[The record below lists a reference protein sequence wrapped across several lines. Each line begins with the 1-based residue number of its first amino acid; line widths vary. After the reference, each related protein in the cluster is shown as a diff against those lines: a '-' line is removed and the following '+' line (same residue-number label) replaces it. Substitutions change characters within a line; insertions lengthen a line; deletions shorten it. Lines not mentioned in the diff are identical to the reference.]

1 MGFKK
6 PTDIQFRCIPAVL
19 AGQHVMAV
27 AQTGTGK
34 TGAFVIPVLSK
45 LDIRRKNSLRGEI
58 RCIVLAPT
66 RELAEQITSVFKTVG
81 KYTGRKIVCLIGGVD
96 TDPQIG
102 ELKSGA
108 DVLVTTPGRFFDLHH
123 RGYIEPEYIEMMVVD
138 EADRMLERGFFKDL
152 RDIKR
157 LIPGKPQILFFSA
170 TLDKEIRK
178 LAYDLVE
185 NPLRI
190 QISPKDPVS
199 ANISHSCMKVAQDDK
214 RFFLERLIQQQEDK
228 RILVFV
234 RTKVRAERVQAA
246 MERVGIETWVLHGE
260 KDQEERRRVLKGFA
274 AGAVNVLVA
283 TDVSARGIDVPG
295 VHLVVNYDVPEQA
308 ETYIHRIGRTGRGQ
322 EKGAAITFLSPEENG
337 LIKAIEERLGKPVE
351 KITLDND
358 IYQETVMLS
367 SDSGKDYMKLID
379 SLISQDEAR
388 KGGKKKK

>member
-34 TGAFVIPVLSK
+34 TCAFVIPVLSK

-58 RCIVLAPT
+58 RCIVLVPT
-66 RELAEQITSVFKTVG
+66 RELAEQITGVFKTVG

-96 TDPQIG
+96 TDPQIH
-102 ELKSGA
+102 ELREGT

-123 RGYIEPEYIEMMVVD
+123 RGYIEPQHIEIMVVD

-152 RDIKR
+152 RDIKQ
-157 LIPGKPQILFFSA
+157 LVPGKPQVLFFSA

-199 ANISHSCMKVAQDDK
+199 ANISHACVNVAQDDK
-214 RFFLERLIQQQEDK
+214 RFFLERLLTQQEGK
-228 RILVFV
+228 RMLVFV

-246 MERVGIETWVLHGE
+246 MLRVGIETLVLHGE
-260 KDQEERRRVLKGFA
+260 KDQEERRRVLKAFA
-274 AGAVNVLVA
+274 SGEVDVMVA
-283 TDVSARGIDVPG
+283 TDVSARGIDIAG
-295 VHLVVNYDVPEQA
+295 VQMVVNYDVPEQA

-322 EKGAAITFLSPEENG
+322 EKGAAITFVSPEEKT
-337 LIKAIEERLGKPVE
+337 LLKAVEERLGKPIE

-358 IYQETVMLS
+358 IYQETVLLS
-367 SDSGKDYMKLID
+367 SESGKNYMKLID
-379 SLISQDEAR
+379 GLMEAEEQRR
-388 KGGKKKK
+388 KRKRR